1 LSISFKIFAVYKS
14 NLILKNYST
23 LEFSILIDK
32 IKIYFEKRDL
42 KFQNHKRIEKDE
54 YPKA

>member
-1 LSISFKIFAVYKS
+1 MQYLVYFLSYIIKI
-14 NLILKNYST
+14 
-23 LEFSILIDK
+23 K

-42 KFQNHKRIEKDE
+42 KFQTHKRIEKDE